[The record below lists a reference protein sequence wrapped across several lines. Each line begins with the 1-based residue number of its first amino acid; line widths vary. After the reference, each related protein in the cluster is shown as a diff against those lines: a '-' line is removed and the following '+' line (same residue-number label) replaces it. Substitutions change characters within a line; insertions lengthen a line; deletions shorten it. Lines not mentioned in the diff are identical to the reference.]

1 MEAVA
6 GAPPAA
12 AANAAGQAAI
22 LAGSQ
27 SAQQR
32 AENMRKSMMT
42 MHKNCKKL
50 NEKYAD
56 VPHLIAFA
64 SKSKYGMSTFCAGNE
79 PDERVHDTNALCDAL
94 KEAIH
99 SHYGSQ
105 PPVPCGGG
113 ANGGGGRAD
122 AAAIVGSVLRG
133 LKTEGKLTSRSVSE
147 ITTRLKGASLPARL
161 DRFDQLVLLIDRIVL
176 LIVLQLR

>member
-12 AANAAGQAAI
+12 AANAAGQAAVF
-22 LAGSQ
+22 AGSQ

-64 SKSKYGMSTFCAGNE
+64 SKSKDGTLSMSTFICAGNE
-79 PDERVHDTNALCDAL
+79 PDERVQDTNALGDAL

-105 PPVPCGGG
+105 PPVICGGG
-113 ANGGGGRAD
+113 GAD

-133 LKTEGKLTSRSVSE
+133 LQTEGKLTSRSVSE
-147 ITTRLKGASLPARL
+147 ITTRLKGGSLPVRL
-161 DRFDQLVLLIDRIVL
+161 DRFDQLVLIIDRIVL
-176 LIVLQLR
+176 LIVLQRR